1 MASSAGRQPRRLK
14 AAHKEGSV
22 GARADAIAE
31 MQKMARSPRG
41 RALLRYNKA
50 GWGQK
55 KGSKVGRSLRF
66 WSLEQGCSVA
76 AGAGGGACFFFGAAG
91 FSCSA
96 L

>member
-55 KGSKVGRSLRF
+55 RVPRLAARCVSGVLSRAVVWRQELAVVLAFF
-66 WSLEQGCSVA
+66 WC
-76 AGAGGGACFFFGAAG
+76 GGF
-91 FSCSA
+91 
-96 L
+96 